1 MMPWYLLV
9 CAKIVLNAMFCVSHI
24 APSLKGGDEKSRTRH
39 VAKGKM
45 MVRDRI
51 DALLDPGTAF
61 LELSPLAGHD
71 M

>member
-1 MMPWYLLV
+1 M
-9 CAKIVLNAMFCVSHI
+9 S
-24 APSLKGGDEKSRTRH
+24 
-39 VAKGKM
+39 KGKM

-61 LELSPLAGHD
+61 LELSPLAGHE